1 MQDTI
6 NSKRDMRTI
15 CAIRESQTISGSQ
28 TKSSESCDSNNLV
41 PNRID
46 GMSQSVRSLRPA
58 GCEQPE

>member
-46 GMSQSVRSLRPA
+46 GMSQSVRS
-58 GCEQPE
+58 